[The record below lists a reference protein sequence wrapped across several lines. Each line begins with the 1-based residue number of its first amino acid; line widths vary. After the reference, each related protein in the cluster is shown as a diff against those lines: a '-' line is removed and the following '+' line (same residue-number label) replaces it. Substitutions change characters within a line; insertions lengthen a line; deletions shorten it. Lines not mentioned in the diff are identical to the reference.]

1 MLFRT
6 FMDIIKQALEY
17 IDLHTNTINTVTYR
31 NIGPVNCEPS
41 VHSLKEGQLVEEIRS
56 YLSNYHINFPA
67 SNVVFSNIVINNRY
81 PSNGGRNVKK
91 VDLEFTTNNEK
102 WIVEFKKFNMI
113 GNNGKQNDYGIQKA
127 LSPFP
132 IHRSFLGDFVYLKSL
147 KDSLNNPDYKY
158 AVIAIGFD
166 YPQDPPPTIGSYL
179 HSPTLPYTVQE
190 RIQNVNK
197 VCDLNLGNYKVTTIY
212 QQFGL
217 FINSNY
223 ENMNNI
229 IEHDFYA
236 KSKHPCS
243 GEGKLFGVEIL

>member
-1 MLFRT
+1 MLFSS

-113 GNNGKQNDYGIQKA
+113 GNNGKQNDNGIQKA

-132 IHRSFLGDFVYLKSL
+132 IHRSFLGDYVYLNDL
-147 KDSLNNPDYKY
+147 KQSLNNPNYKY
-158 AVIAIGFD
+158 AVIAIGFN
-166 YPQDPPPTIGSYL
+166 YPQIPPPNQGNYP
-179 HSPTLPYTVQE
+179 HSPNLPYTVDR
-190 RIQNVNK
+190 RIENVNN
-197 VCDLNLGNYKVTTIY
+197 VCDRNSGDYNVTTIY
-212 QQFGL
+212 DQFEL
-217 FINSNY
+217 FINRINIGQY
-223 ENMNNI
+223 NI
-229 IEHDFYA
+229 IKHDFDA